1 MERDRELIL
10 ATLLSPNRG
19 SNQLI
24 FHYTPTGNIIVASAY
39 KLAMHHRNI
48 QQGVSSASSP
58 SSAWNL
64 IWDMEVPSKV
74 RHFIW
79 RLYHRALPYKENC
92 GGEEFLALMD
102 VRDVAMAGKMII
114 ISFKIAHML
123 KLFGNYQVF
132 HCSS

>member
-24 FHYTPTGNIIVASAY
+24 FHYTPTGNVIVASAY

-64 IWDMEVPSKV
+64 IWDIEVPSKV

-79 RLYHRALPYKENC
+79 RLYHKENC
-92 GGEEFLALMD
+92 RSVEFLDLMD
-102 VRDVAMAGKMII
+102 VRDVAMTRKMII
-114 ISFKIAHML
+114 MSFIIAHML